1 MGAQSW
7 RGDTSI
13 MQHCRL
19 LLLVLSPSPAGW
31 GHSKTQIVFDVDT
44 MRGDEQGCLAG
55 KNELVKVG

>member
-19 LLLVLSPSPAGW
+19 LVLSPSPVGW
-31 GHSKTQIVFDVDT
+31 GHSKTRIVFDGDT
-44 MRGDEQGCLAG
+44 MGGDEQGCLAG